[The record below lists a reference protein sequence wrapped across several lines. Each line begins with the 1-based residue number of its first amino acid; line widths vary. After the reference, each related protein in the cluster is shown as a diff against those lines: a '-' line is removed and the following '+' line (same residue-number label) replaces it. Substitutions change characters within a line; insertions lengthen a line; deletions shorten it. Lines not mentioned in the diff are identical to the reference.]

1 MALPFD
7 GSPWRRIAGSMENMP
22 NSLLTSCTA
31 RMPQMLSDVERI
43 IRFESPS
50 DDHQAVA
57 RSAELV
63 ADVLGAPLAAAGIT
77 TVVDTIVVDGV
88 NHLRWRIGS
97 GPRRVLL
104 LGHHDT
110 VWPHGTLDTIPFSA
124 HDGILRGPGCFDMAI
139 GLVQAV
145 HATAVLAGLHGAD
158 AVNGITILVT
168 GDEEVGSLTSRTLL
182 EDEARDCDAVFVL
195 EASGP
200 GGSLKTERKG
210 TSMYTVHANGR
221 ASHAGLDPESG
232 INAGVELA
240 HQIPAITALAAPDLG
255 TTVTPTSGRIG
266 TTTNTVPAQAS
277 VDVDVRGR
285 TAAELERV
293 DAQIRELKPALDDA
307 TITVTGGIN
316 RPPLELA
323 SAEGLFARAARLAP
337 DAGIADLRGVAV
349 GGASDGNF
357 TAGIGVPTLDGLGGV
372 GGGAHAQS
380 EHVELTHVPH
390 RTALLALLIEDVMRG
405 GRQ

>member
-1 MALPFD
+1 
-7 GSPWRRIAGSMENMP
+7 MEGMP
-22 NSLLTSCTA
+22 TALLTSCEA
-31 RMPQMLSDVERI
+31 RNPKMLEDVERI

-50 DDHQAVA
+50 DDHDAIA
-57 RSAELV
+57 RSAQLV
-63 ADVLGAPLAAAGIT
+63 ADVLGAPLVAAGIDT
-77 TVVDTIVVDGV
+77 TVDTIVVDGV
-88 NHLRWRIGS
+88 THLRWRIGS

-110 VWPHGTLDTIPFSA
+110 VWPHGTLDSIPFSVK
-124 HDGILRGPGCFDMAI
+124 DGVLRGPGCFDMAI

-145 HATAVLAGLHGAD
+145 HATAALAQLHGAGAAD
-158 AVNGITILVT
+158 GVTILVT
-168 GDEEVGSLTSRTLL
+168 GDEEVGSQTSRALL

-210 TSMYTVHANGR
+210 VAMYTVHAHGR

-240 HQIPAITALAAPDLG
+240 HQIPAITALADPGQG

-266 TTTNTVPAQAS
+266 STTNTVPAQAS
-277 VDVDVRGR
+277 VDVDVRAR
-285 TAAELERV
+285 TAAELERI
-293 DAQIRELKPALDDA
+293 DTQIRELKPVLDGA
-307 TITVTGGIN
+307 TITVTGAVN

-323 SAEGLFARAARLAP
+323 SAEGLFARAARLAA
-337 DAGIADLRGVAV
+337 DAGITDLRDVAV

-357 TAGIGVPTLDGLGGV
+357 TAGLGVPTLDGLGGV
-372 GGGAHAQS
+372 GGGAHAES
-380 EHVELTHVPH
+380 EHVVLAHVPQ
-390 RTALLALLIEDVMRG
+390 RTALLALLIEDVLRG
-405 GRQ
+405 DSR

>member
-1 MALPFD
+1 
-7 GSPWRRIAGSMENMP
+7 MP
-22 NSLLTSCTA
+22 NALLTACHD
-31 RMPQMLSDVERI
+31 RLDDMLFDVARI
-43 IRFESPS
+43 IEFESPS
-50 DDHQAVA
+50 GDLDAIA
-57 RSAELV
+57 RSASLV
-63 ADVLGAPLAAAGIT
+63 ETVLGDRLRSAGIAAT
-77 TVVDTIVVDGV
+77 ADRIVIDGV
-88 NHLRWRIGS
+88 THLRWRIGA

-110 VWPHGTLDTIPFSA
+110 VWPHGTLDAIPF
-124 HDGILRGPGCFDMAI
+124 DVTGGILRGPGCYDMAI
-139 GLVQAV
+139 GLVQAA
-145 HATAVLAGLHGAD
+145 HATALLAELHGAD
-158 AVNGITILVT
+158 AVDGVTILVT
-168 GDEEVGSLTSRTLL
+168 GDEEVGSQTSRALL
-182 EDEARDCDAVFVL
+182 EDEARGCDAVFVL

-232 INAGVELA
+232 INAGLELA
-240 HQIPAITALAAPDLG
+240 HQIPAIAGLSAPEAG

-266 TTTNTVPAQAS
+266 TTTNTVPAMAS

-293 DAQIRELKPALDDA
+293 DSQIRELSPALDGA
-307 TITVTGGIN
+307 TITVTGGVN

-323 SAEGLFARAARLAP
+323 SAAGLFARAVRLAP
-337 DAGIADLRGVAV
+337 DAGIAGLRDVAV

-372 GGGAHAQS
+372 GGGAHADS
-380 EHVELTHVPH
+380 EHVEVAQVPH
-390 RTALLALLIEDVMRG
+390 RTALVALLIQDVLRG
-405 GRQ
+405 DRS

>member
-1 MALPFD
+1 
-7 GSPWRRIAGSMENMP
+7 MP
-22 NSLLTSCTA
+22 IDVLTSCTA

-43 IRFESPS
+43 IKFESPS
-50 DDHQAVA
+50 NDHEAI
-57 RSAELV
+57 RCSAALV
-63 ADVLGAPLAAAGIT
+63 AETLGAPLAQAGIDT
-77 TVVDTIVVDGV
+77 AVDSIVIDGV
-88 NHLRWRIGS
+88 THLRWRIGS

-110 VWPHGTLDTIPFSA
+110 VWPHGTLESMPFSVQ
-124 HDGILRGPGCFDMAI
+124 DDVLRGPGCFDMAI
-139 GLVQAV
+139 GLVQAA
-145 HATAVLAGLHGAD
+145 HATALLAELNGAD
-158 AVNGITILVT
+158 AVDGVTILVT
-168 GDEEVGSLTSRTLL
+168 GDEEVGSQTSRALL
-182 EDEARDCDAVFVL
+182 EDEARGCNAVFVL

-200 GGSLKTERKG
+200 GGTLKTERKG

-232 INAGVELA
+232 INAGVELS
-240 HQIPAITALAAPDLG
+240 HQIPAIAALANAEQG

-277 VDVDVRGR
+277 VDVDVRAR

-293 DAQIRELKPALDDA
+293 DAQICELAPALAGA

-323 SAEGLFARAARLAP
+323 SAKGLFARAARLAP
-337 DAGIADLRGVAV
+337 DAGITDLRDVAV

-372 GGGAHAQS
+372 GGGAHADS
-380 EHVELTHVPH
+380 EHVELSHVPH
-390 RTALLALLIEDVMRG
+390 RTALLALLIEDVLGQARK
-405 GRQ
+405 

>member
-1 MALPFD
+1 MTYLDA
-7 GSPWRRIAGSMENMP
+7 
-22 NSLLTSCTA
+22 SLSRL
-31 RMPQMLSDVERI
+31 PQMLEDVERI
-43 IRFESPS
+43 IQFESPS
-50 DDHQAVA
+50 DDHAAVA

-63 ADVLGAPLAAAGIT
+63 ADILGAPLALAGIHAT
-77 TVVDTIVVDGV
+77 ADSIVIDGV
-88 NHLRWRIGS
+88 THLRWRVGS
-97 GPRRVLL
+97 GRRRVLL

-110 VWPHGTLDTIPFSA
+110 VWPHGTLDTIPFGIR
-124 HDGILRGPGCFDMAI
+124 DGVLRGPGCFDMAI
-139 GLVQAV
+139 GLVQAA
-145 HATAVLAGLHGAD
+145 HATAILAERNGAD
-158 AVNGITILVT
+158 AVDGVTILVT
-168 GDEEVGSLTSRTLL
+168 GDEEVGSLTSRALL

-210 TSMYTVHANGR
+210 TSMYTVHAHGR

-232 INAGVELA
+232 INAGIELA
-240 HQIPAITALAAPDLG
+240 HQIPAIAALAAPDQG

-266 TTTNTVPAQAS
+266 ATTNTVPAQARVE
-277 VDVDVRGR
+277 VDARGR
-285 TAAELERV
+285 TTAELERV
-293 DAQIRELKPALDDA
+293 DAQIRELTPVLDGA

-337 DAGIADLRGVAV
+337 DAGIEDLRDVAV

-372 GGGAHAQS
+372 GGGAHAES
-380 EHVELTHVPH
+380 EHVELSHVPH
-390 RTALLALLIEDVMRG
+390 RTALLALLIEDMLREAS
-405 GRQ
+405 Q

>member
-1 MALPFD
+1 ML
-7 GSPWRRIAGSMENMP
+7 GSEFNVLNAGSMYGMP
-22 NSLLTSCTA
+22 IDVLTSCTA

-43 IRFESPS
+43 IKFESPS
-50 DDHQAVA
+50 NDHEAI
-57 RSAELV
+57 RCSAALV
-63 ADVLGAPLAAAGIT
+63 AETLGAPLAQAGIDT
-77 TVVDTIVVDGV
+77 AVDSIVIDGV
-88 NHLRWRIGS
+88 THLRWRIGS

-110 VWPHGTLDTIPFSA
+110 VWPHGTLESMPFSVQ
-124 HDGILRGPGCFDMAI
+124 DDVLRGPGCFDMAI
-139 GLVQAV
+139 GLVQAA
-145 HATAVLAGLHGAD
+145 HATALLAELNGAD
-158 AVNGITILVT
+158 AVDGVTILVT
-168 GDEEVGSLTSRTLL
+168 GDEEVGSQTSRALL
-182 EDEARDCDAVFVL
+182 EDEARGCNAVFVL

-200 GGSLKTERKG
+200 GGTLKTERKG

-232 INAGVELA
+232 INAGVELS
-240 HQIPAITALAAPDLG
+240 HQIPAIAALANAEQG

-277 VDVDVRGR
+277 VDVDVRAR

-293 DAQIRELKPALDDA
+293 DAQICELAPALAGA

-323 SAEGLFARAARLAP
+323 SAKGLFARAARLAP
-337 DAGIADLRGVAV
+337 DAGITDLRDVAV

-372 GGGAHAQS
+372 GGGAHADS
-380 EHVELTHVPH
+380 EHVELSHVPH
-390 RTALLALLIEDVMRG
+390 RTALLALLIEDVLGQARK
-405 GRQ
+405 